1 MKENRIDKQ
10 KQPTFLM
17 AVKKATI
24 SFFSFSPMILA
35 VIGLVAIFQ
44 TYVTPSMLSEFFG
57 HGVALDIFDGT
68 FIGAISSGNGAISY
82 VVAEGLKSH
91 GVSTYA
97 LISFILAWTTLSF
110 THLPAEA
117 SVFGAKFTTYRNIL
131 TFLCTLII
139 AYLSVVTQGAL
150 L

>member
-1 MKENRIDKQ
+1 MKEKI
-10 KQPTFLM
+10 TFLISI
-17 AVKKATI
+17 KKATMG
-24 SFFSFSPMILA
+24 FLSFSPMILA
-35 VIGLVAIFQ
+35 VIGLVAVFQ

-57 HGVALDIFDGT
+57 HGVMLDIFDGT

-82 VVAEGLKSH
+82 VVAQGLKSH

-117 SVFGAKFTTYRNIL
+117 SVFGAKFTTYRNLL
-131 TFLCTLII
+131 TFLCTLVIS
-139 AYLSVVTQGAL
+139 YLSVITMGL
-150 L
+150 FL

>member
-10 KQPTFLM
+10 KQPTFLV
-17 AVKKATI
+17 ALQKATVGFL
-24 SFFSFSPMILA
+24 SFLPMILA

-44 TYVTPSMLSEFFG
+44 TYVTPSMLSKFFG
-57 HGVALDIFDGT
+57 HGIMLDIFDGT

-82 VVAEGLKSH
+82 VIAEGLKNH

-110 THLPAEA
+110 THLLAEA
-117 SVFGAKFTTYRNIL
+117 TVFGARFTTYRNIL
-131 TFLCTLII
+131 TFFCTLII

-150 L
+150 S